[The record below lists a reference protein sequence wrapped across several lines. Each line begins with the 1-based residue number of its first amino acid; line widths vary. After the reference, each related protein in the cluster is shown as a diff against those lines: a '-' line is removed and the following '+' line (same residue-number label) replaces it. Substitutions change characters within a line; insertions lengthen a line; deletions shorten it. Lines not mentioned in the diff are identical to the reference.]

1 MESMKKVGI
10 TGSIGAGKSFV
21 GSLLRDRG
29 FRVLDADIAVHALYR
44 ENATLRGELA
54 ENFGEEC
61 LTPSGV
67 NRDYFIRKIFS
78 DDGARMRLESIV
90 YPHLTRYVKE
100 FLEEPARENPHCV
113 LFVEAALLS
122 RAPGI
127 VGMLDEIWIV
137 DAPED
142 MRLERLVNRGMERS
156 DALRRIENQRGEC
169 IAERF
174 AGKTVHTLENAGL
187 RGALESRLDA
197 LLR

>member
-1 MESMKKVGI
+1 MKKVGI

-21 GSLLRDRG
+21 GSLLRSRG

-44 ENATLRGELA
+44 ENATLRGELT

-61 LTPSGV
+61 LTTDGV

-78 DDGARMRLESIV
+78 DDAARERLESIV
-90 YPHLTRYVKE
+90 YPHLTRYVKD
-100 FLEEPARENPHCV
+100 FLEAPVRDGENSQSIR
-113 LFVEAALLS
+113 FVEAALLS

-127 VGMLDEIWIV
+127 VALLDEIWIV
-137 DAPED
+137 DAPEAV
-142 MRLERLVNRGMERS
+142 RLERLVNRGMDRG

-169 IAERF
+169 VAERF
-174 AGKTVHTLENAGL
+174 AGKTVRLLENANPL
-187 RGALESRLDA
+187 DSLDLRLDF

>member
-29 FRVLDADIAVHALYR
+29 FRVLDADVAVHDLYR
-44 ENATLRGELA
+44 ENAALRGELA

-78 DDGARMRLESIV
+78 DDGARERLESIV

-100 FLEEPARENPHCV
+100 FMEEPARENPQCV
-113 LFVEAALLS
+113 RFVEAALLS

-137 DAPED
+137 DAPEST
-142 MRLERLVNRGMERS
+142 RLRRLVARGLEPA
-156 DALRRIENQRGEC
+156 DARRRIENQRETC
-169 IAERF
+169 KADLF
-174 AGKTVHTLENAGL
+174 TGKVVCTLTNEGDVASLQNQ
-187 RGALESRLDA
+187 LDA
-197 LLR
+197 LL

>member
-1 MESMKKVGI
+1 MKKVGI

-29 FRVLDADIAVHALYR
+29 FRVLDADVAVHDLYR
-44 ENATLRGELA
+44 ENAALRGELA

-78 DDGARMRLESIV
+78 DDGARTRLESIV
-90 YPHLTRYVKE
+90 YPHLTRYVKD
-100 FLEEPARENPHCV
+100 FLDAPVHENPQCV
-113 LFVEAALLS
+113 RFVEAALLS

-137 DAPED
+137 DAPEAV
-142 MRLERLVNRGMERS
+142 RLERLVNRGMERS

-187 RGALESRLDA
+187 RDALELRLDA

>member
-1 MESMKKVGI
+1 MKKVGI

-78 DDGARMRLESIV
+78 DDGARTRLESIV

-100 FLEEPARENPHCV
+100 FLEEPARENPQCV
-113 LFVEAALLS
+113 RFVEAALLS

>member
-1 MESMKKVGI
+1 MKKVGI

-29 FRVLDADIAVHALYR
+29 FRVLDADVAVHDLYR
-44 ENATLRGELA
+44 ENAALRGELA

-61 LTPSGV
+61 LTPDGV

-90 YPHLTRYVKE
+90 YPHLTQYVKE

>member
-1 MESMKKVGI
+1 MKKVGV

-21 GSLLRDRG
+21 GSLLRSRG

-44 ENATLRGELA
+44 ENATLRGELT

-78 DDGARMRLESIV
+78 DDGARERLESIV
-90 YPHLTRYVKE
+90 YPHLTRYVKD
-100 FLEEPARENPHCV
+100 FLDAPVHDGENTQGIR
-113 LFVEAALLS
+113 FVEAALLS

-187 RGALESRLDA
+187 RNALELRLDA

>member
-1 MESMKKVGI
+1 MRKIGI

-29 FRVLDADIAVHALYR
+29 FRVLDADVAVHDLYR
-44 ENATLRGELA
+44 ENAALRGELA

-61 LTPSGV
+61 LTPDGV

-78 DDGARMRLESIV
+78 DDGARERLESIV

-100 FLEEPARENPHCV
+100 FLEAADGAPV
-113 LFVEAALLS
+113 KFVEAALLS

>member
-1 MESMKKVGI
+1 MKKVGI

-29 FRVLDADIAVHALYR
+29 FRVLDADVAVHDLYR
-44 ENATLRGELA
+44 ENAALRGELA

-61 LTPSGV
+61 LTPDGV

-78 DDGARMRLESIV
+78 DDAARERLESIV
-90 YPHLTRYVKE
+90 YPHLTQYVKK
-100 FLEEPARENPHCV
+100 FLEEPARENLQCV
-113 LFVEAALLS
+113 RFVEAALLS

-174 AGKTVHTLENAGL
+174 AGKTVHTLENTGL

>member
-1 MESMKKVGI
+1 MKKVGI

-29 FRVLDADIAVHALYR
+29 FRVLDADVAVHDLYR
-44 ENATLRGELA
+44 ENAALRGELA

-78 DDGARMRLESIV
+78 DDGARTRLESIV

-100 FLEEPARENPHCV
+100 FLEEPARENLQCV
-113 LFVEAALLS
+113 RFVEAALLS

-137 DAPED
+137 DAPEAV
-142 MRLERLVNRGMERS
+142 RLERLVNRGMERS

-187 RGALESRLDA
+187 RDALELRLDA

>member
-1 MESMKKVGI
+1 MKKVGI

-29 FRVLDADIAVHALYR
+29 FRVLDADVAVHDLYR
-44 ENATLRGELA
+44 ENTALRGELA

-61 LTPSGV
+61 LTPAGV

-78 DDGARMRLESIV
+78 DDGARTRLESIV
-90 YPHLTRYVKE
+90 YPHLTRYVKD
-100 FLEEPARENPHCV
+100 FLDAPVHDGENT
-113 LFVEAALLS
+113 
-122 RAPGI
+122 
-127 VGMLDEIWIV
+127 IWIV

-187 RGALESRLDA
+187 RNALELRLDA

>member
-1 MESMKKVGI
+1 MKKVGI

-29 FRVLDADIAVHALYR
+29 FRVLDADVAVHDLYR
-44 ENATLRGELA
+44 ENAALRGELA

-78 DDGARMRLESIV
+78 DDGARERLESIV

-100 FLEEPARENPHCV
+100 FLEEPAREKPQCV
-113 LFVEAALLS
+113 RFVEAALLS

-137 DAPED
+137 DAPEAV
-142 MRLERLVNRGMERS
+142 RLERLVNRGMERS

-174 AGKTVHTLENAGL
+174 AGKTVHALENAGL
-187 RGALESRLDA
+187 RDALEPRLDA

>member
-1 MESMKKVGI
+1 MKKVGI

-29 FRVLDADIAVHALYR
+29 FRVLDADVAVHDLYR
-44 ENATLRGELA
+44 ENAALRGELA

-78 DDGARMRLESIV
+78 DDGARTRLESIV
-90 YPHLTRYVKE
+90 YPHLTQYVKE